1 VYYTAPSLPCFP
13 ASRPLRFQIRYSSF
27 NLRVLYTSSFPSFSL
42 TSSSSSNVS
51 LSPLSVVLVLAF
63 VTSLHPCIVHT
74 LQLHS
79 YSGLSALNSLN
90 IRKQNLIHPLN
101 HPSHCA
107 IPSSRQQ
114 LRFCFAN
121 RPLSITI
128 TVHSTCV
135 TLPIADFLVYP
146 PCFLFSTLSSS
157 QFAFLFRHLRS
168 FLCEDQPVRYSGLR
182 RIRKTEGMDHRRRS
196 FANQRLIV
204 NSRYN
209 LSPPKSLHV
218 AKLQATYST

>member
-1 VYYTAPSLPCFP
+1 MYYTAPSLPCFP

-121 RPLSITI
+121 RSLSITTHCTLHMCHFAHCRLSCI
-128 TVHSTCV
+128 STPVFCS
-135 TLPIADFLVYP
+135 PRYP
-146 PCFLFSTLSSS
+146 PVSSLSF
-157 QFAFLFRHLRS
+157 FAIS
-168 FLCEDQPVRYSGLR
+168 A
-182 RIRKTEGMDHRRRS
+182 RS
-196 FANQRLIV
+196 FAKT
-204 NSRYN
+204 
-209 LSPPKSLHV
+209 SPSVILDCAGYGKPKEWTIGGGHLPING
-218 AKLQATYST
+218 